1 MYTQKELPE
10 EEDTDRIRT
19 MIETESEEI
28 QLGLNRSLIDAN
40 EFERI
45 KGKIESDNQKKETES
60 LNGSGI
66 GRRDNWMAVV
76 ESHQVINKALMMMT
90 RTGLRFN
97 QKLENIRAIQQNKK
111 ISEDGPKQTT
121 SSIQIKLNVKNLKPY
136 WVDRYNEEPGHLEDG
151 GDGGEKQRIQ
161 DKEDTGL
168 QDKGAEDN
176 GLRIKE

>member
-10 EEDTDRIRT
+10 NQKKSRFL
-19 MIETESEEI
+19 TELEARK
-28 QLGLNRSLIDAN
+28 LGLNRSLIDAN

-121 SSIQIKLNVKNLKPY
+121 SSIQIKLNVKSDQSGIGIINKKSETL
-136 WVDRYNEEPGHLEDG
+136 LG
-151 GDGGEKQRIQ
+151 GQIQ
-161 DKEDTGL
+161 
-168 QDKGAEDN
+168 
-176 GLRIKE
+176 